1 MRRFIVFISLLIF
14 LQQGFAQA
22 ARPQRAERVAR
33 RTAQDTVAFR
43 RAAIH
48 PFIDSMRTDSTRRY
62 LHGRFTVNNTQQRIP
77 RINDPF
83 DPYAH
88 QAFYRR
94 GQGRFWFF
102 VITLIILGLYI
113 YYRSAFPKQFTQRV
127 RGVWNRHYFDEL
139 IADYSLSFTGGSIVC
154 MSFSTLV
161 MTQLGIVLV
170 IYSRFVQ
177 LNSLVFF
184 LVMLIG
190 VLAWR
195 GLVYMAQRLQA
206 YVLDTGED
214 LRIMMQRQISVD
226 MWVAFLV
233 FPVVNLIYFNSSRMV
248 GLPVQAILSA
258 ILIGWLSIRIISEFT
273 AMVGD
278 RGVTFNRILYFCALE
293 ILPHAILATALL
305 RIPVSQ

>member
-1 MRRFIVFISLLIF
+1 MHRPVLFIYLIISLF
-14 LQQGFAQA
+14 QAGAQPDRQQQGGM
-22 ARPQRAERVAR
+22 VAGLEKEDSLTYR
-33 RTAQDTVAFR
+33 RIAV
-43 RAAIH
+43 H
-48 PFIDSMRTDSTRRY
+48 PFIDSLRTDSTRKW
-62 LHGRFTVNNTQQRIP
+62 LHRKFTVNNIMQRTP

-94 GQGRFWFF
+94 GQGKFWFF
-102 VITLIILGLYI
+102 IVTLIILGTFI
-113 YYRSAFPKQFTQRV
+113 YYRSAFPKQFTQRI
-127 RGVWNRHYFDEL
+127 RGVWNRHYFEEL
-139 IADYSLSFTGGSIVC
+139 ISDYSLSFTGGSIVC
-154 MSFSTLV
+154 LSFSTLV
-161 MTQLGIVLV
+161 MTQLGVLLV

-177 LNSLVFF
+177 LNSFVFF

-195 GLVYMAQRLQA
+195 GLVYLAQRLQA
-206 YVLDTGED
+206 YVLNTGDD

-233 FPVVNLIYFNSSRMV
+233 FPLVNLIYFNASRV
-248 GLPVQAILSA
+248 VDWPVQSLLSA
-258 ILIGWLSIRIISEFT
+258 MLIGWIAIRIISEFT
-273 AMVGD
+273 AMVSE

-293 ILPHAILATALL
+293 ILPHAILVTALL